1 VLIYRAAANMEFSRV
16 IIPVTNIFHSPVAAR
31 VGIRLAQS
39 YDVKIEAIHPQGSRE
54 SQYEGLAKIE
64 TVLDGLPGHRAVKRT
79 VVNADNEVEAILT
92 RAQDDDLIVVGF
104 NERNELEQWMFGDL
118 SKGILNNAPGPVVMV
133 SRTIV
138 REDKASR
145 LWRRAITWLQPTLTG
160 VEQDEIVRQA
170 REMTSFNIDFAT
182 LIVVSATLA
191 TLGLLLNSP
200 AVIIGAM
207 LVAPLMSPL
216 IGLSTGL
223 AVGRVYMGRQAL
235 TTLLNGVAL
244 ALLVAIGIGLILP
257 TDLPTAEMLARGKP
271 TLVDAAVAFASGVIG
286 AYATARKDIP
296 AALAG
301 VAIAAALM
309 PPLCTVGLGIAFRD
323 ADLAFG
329 ATVLF
334 LTNIVNI
341 ITAGVVVFLW
351 LGMRFRRYEDVA
363 LWKQVVAVV
372 MLVVSV
378 ALVGGELAEL
388 TRQAGDQ
395 SLITEQLKDAFDAV
409 RSVELVELE
418 TYDESPLRVLATVRS
433 SNEITNEII
442 ADLQTRIENR
452 LGEPVKLELVALQVI
467 TAAPVEA
474 IQLPEA
480 TEESEN

>member
-1 VLIYRAAANMEFSRV
+1 M
-16 IIPVTNIFHSPVAAR
+16 
-31 VGIRLAQS
+31 
-39 YDVKIEAIHPQGSRE
+39 
-54 SQYEGLAKIE
+54 
-64 TVLDGLPGHRAVKRT
+64 
-79 VVNADNEVEAILT
+79 
-92 RAQDDDLIVVGF
+92 VVGF

-351 LGMRFRRYEDVA
+351 LGMRFRRYDGVA

-433 SNEITNEII
+433 SNEITNEIT